1 MKYENL
7 TTKNFQSIPNE
18 VEVVDGIFMIKR
30 KEEEAYSLS
39 SNINTSIYVSRK
51 FNDITS
57 KLQNI
62 RIIPA
67 LNMLLLNKT
76 IVQFLPYLS
85 EQSIIMKVSGFP
97 KSDDA
102 DISYDFNIIDMGAN
116 LNVTN
121 NSFNIYIWDANLGK
135 YSEVCY
141 NISDITSMILDLKG
155 HTISINSVQYSI
167 PDKVIDEADNAIYIN
182 LVTTKSNLFSWLN
195 ISLKSILSYI
205 EKRNGFLLA
214 DSAELITNEMFDG
227 STIVTFA
234 PTPKDLYQLKN
245 ISMEVNSETVLPR
258 VFIRYGAQFKSLEK
272 EEWFESFPQRDLEK
286 LDKLAYIYPLS
297 TFEFSTEYYAVKE
310 PNVEEKTITKRYS
323 GKIQLKIIIPKIDD
337 KTSVFVSNITL
348 KVDDKAIFE

>member
-18 VEVVDGIFMIKR
+18 VEVVDGIFKIKR
-30 KEEEAYSLS
+30 KEEDAYSLS

-85 EQSIIMKVSGFP
+85 EQSIIMKISGFP
-97 KSDDA
+97 KSDDI
-102 DISYDFNIIDMGAN
+102 DISYEFNNIDMGLN

-121 NSFNIYIWDANLGK
+121 NLFNIYIWDANSGT
-135 YSEVCY
+135 YSKICD
-141 NISDITSMILDLKG
+141 NISDITSMIIDLKN

-182 LVTTKSNLFSWLN
+182 LVITKSNLFSWLN

-205 EKRNGFLLA
+205 EKRNGFLMV
-214 DSAELITNEMFDG
+214 DSAELLTKEMFNKSLIDTM
-227 STIVTFA
+227 S
-234 PTPKDLYQLKN
+234 PPPEELYKLN
-245 ISMEVNSETVLPR
+245 SLSMEVNSETILPR
-258 VFIRYGAQFKSLEK
+258 VLIRYGAQFKSLEK
-272 EEWFESFPQRDLEK
+272 EEWFESFPQKDLSIT
-286 LDKLAYIYPLS
+286 DKLVYNYSLS
-297 TFEFSTEYYAVKE
+297 TFEFTSEYYSIKE
-310 PNVEEKTITKRYS
+310 PDIGEKTISKRYS

-337 KTSVFVSNITL
+337 KTSVFVSNIKLVIDDTATL
-348 KVDDKAIFE
+348 V